1 MAKEM
6 KKIHPQI
13 VVQWKIIILD
23 KITHILKNKFVI
35 IVGISKTRYI
45 RTGTYLRFSKFSFFV

>member
-6 KKIHPQI
+6 KKIHLQI
-13 VVQWKIIILD
+13 VQWKIIILD
-23 KITHILKNKFVI
+23 KITHIWKNKFVI

-45 RTGTYLRFSKFSFFV
+45 RTRTYLRFSKFSFFV